1 MFHWFSPSSVEDGC
15 SLNITLITLAL
26 LLCLVFA
33 LASLHPS
40 AAKVR
45 WIVFDRVIN
54 GPGAPSG
61 PVCWGGCRA
70 AGGLVCAG
78 LTAPIAAKVR
88 WIAVQSVIIGHEA
101 GLVWSVW
108 HV

>member
-33 LASLHPS
+33 LASLHPA

-45 WIVFDRVIN
+45 FV
-54 GPGAPSG
+54 
-61 PVCWGGCRA
+61 
-70 AGGLVCAG
+70 AGTEA
-78 LTAPIAAKVR
+78 
-88 WIAVQSVIIGHEA
+88 QHEA
-101 GLVWSVW
+101 SRV
-108 HV
+108 